1 VDTPGAGGSPVG
13 GRAAAAGTP
22 EGGTASAEDTPG
34 VGIPREG
41 DRTAVVDTVVAA
53 GIAVAVAGLGGRAG
67 CWAGLGMRRGCS
79 HLAWVCTGCRAWAC
93 LGAGRGKGG
102 ARGPQRTGWLG

>member
-22 EGGTASAEDTPG
+22 EGGTASAADTPG

-41 DRTAVVDTVVAA
+41 DRTAVVDTVVVA
-53 GIAVAVAGLGGRAG
+53 GIAVAVAG
-67 CWAGLGMRRGCS
+67 
-79 HLAWVCTGCRAWAC
+79 
-93 LGAGRGKGG
+93 
-102 ARGPQRTGWLG
+102 